1 MIREH
6 QDEPWSTIV
15 FAALQ
20 CCVLIELDQSVKE
33 SFDKKKWPMSSAT
46 FLSANSSSLLS
57 FFSVLVLY
65 TAFEIVPVM
74 SLGWLDVFNRPE
86 TEMAQISFPG

>member
-20 CCVLIELDQSVKE
+20 CCVLIELDQSVEE
-33 SFDKKKWPMSSAT
+33 SFNKKWPISSAT